1 MADQLWQMTRIR
13 EEEEY
18 KDIVVGNTVFVPNSK
33 KQSFQIISPT
43 TLPAVGR
50 KNAEPSVAA
59 CPSSEQ
65 STPGGSRSCAE
76 SAAFEQLW
84 SLARGK
90 FKNSYTVPDWSGWL
104 SKTCDA
110 ATLTSGRI
118 PSKIGYMAPILHP
131 ITEFAT
137 VKKCLDLSVD
147 QEIEAGIYSCDHGSG
162 SCQDSLLHHLELWRS
177 VPESYHEYWTISH
190 NVFLHMGS
198 LGKVMC
204 ESRFED
210 MLWRE

>member
-1 MADQLWQMTRIR
+1 MTRIR

-90 FKNSYTVPDWSGWL
+90 FKNSYTVPD
-104 SKTCDA
+104 
-110 ATLTSGRI
+110 
-118 PSKIGYMAPILHP
+118 
-131 ITEFAT
+131 
-137 VKKCLDLSVD
+137 
-147 QEIEAGIYSCDHGSG
+147 
-162 SCQDSLLHHLELWRS
+162 
-177 VPESYHEYWTISH
+177 
-190 NVFLHMGS
+190 
-198 LGKVMC
+198 
-204 ESRFED
+204 
-210 MLWRE
+210 